1 MPVIRTENPTVFR
14 AEMCD
19 MLANLMKLETLL
31 QARHAGENLVV
42 CSVCGEKASQDD
54 SRLRSDG
61 GVICPSCLPEYK
73 YCQGDKRYFPS
84 AEVFTYYDGNSTTE
98 KYNSRQYHSGFTAH
112 YTCEECGELF
122 YTGNIRI
129 LGTNKRVC
137 RCCATKIAFKCPNC
151 GQFHA
156 TEALVDDCCGD
167 RLHYESKAPDMTVQ
181 VGTSF
186 ARFSARPVGL
196 EIETGQGGRKT
207 KVLRW
212 LKSHLPTWGMTSDG
226 SLVDSAYEYI
236 SGPMNGNIIEDSY
249 KGFASALMEK
259 EIAVEQA
266 KAGYHVHVNAKDI
279 FKFIKDL
286 QESGKN
292 AEADVCEDLMQAW
305 GDAMVSFSRTLVA
318 PWRRQSYFCIGN
330 FGYRSSKGSFPRYL
344 KKAKGSSYPPVA
356 IREQTLEF
364 RIFPSTAN
372 IDWHLARIEYSQ
384 KSVDLLYA
392 AMMDPTKAESLG
404 RLILALGGLEG
415 QSKIDFLC
423 TELGM
428 SDEGKKALQKMHK
441 TWTPEEYPDG
451 KTVTSGYKREPK
463 ARKPRTRRPI
473 AA

>member
-1 MPVIRTENPTVFR
+1 MPVIRTENPAAFR
-14 AEMCD
+14 AEIGS
-19 MLANLMKLETLL
+19 MLDRINDLEVSL
-31 QARHAGENLVV
+31 QAIHQHENMVV
-42 CSVCGEKASQDD
+42 CSVCGEKAPQDD
-54 SRLRSDG
+54 ARLRFDG
-61 GVICPSCLPEYK
+61 AVICQSCLPAYK
-73 YCQGDKRYFPS
+73 YCQGHKRYFIES
-84 AEVFTYYDGNSTTE
+84 EVFTFFDGNSTNE
-98 KYNSRQYHSGFTAH
+98 KYNSKQFHTGWTSNFT
-112 YTCEECGELF
+112 CDECGGLF
-122 YTGNIRI
+122 YGGPIRI
-129 LGTNKRVC
+129 QGNSKRVC
-137 RCCATKIAFKCPNC
+137 RCCANKVAFKCPNC
-151 GQFHA
+151 SQYHA
-156 TEALVDDCCGD
+156 TEGLVDDCCGD
-167 RLHYESKAPDMTVQ
+167 RLHYESKNPDMTVQ

-212 LKSHLPTWGMTSDG
+212 IKNNLPTWGMTSDG
-226 SLVDSAYEYI
+226 SLVDSGYEYI
-236 SGPMNGNIIEDSY
+236 SGPMSGDIIEGSY
-249 KGFASALMEK
+249 KAFASAMIEK

-279 FKFIKDL
+279 FKLIKDL
-286 QESGKN
+286 QDAGKN

-372 IDWHLARIEYSQ
+372 IEWHLARIEYSQ
-384 KSVDLLYA
+384 KSVDLLFA
-392 AMMDPTKAESLG
+392 AMVDSAKADSLG
-404 RLILALGGLEG
+404 RLILALGGLTG
-415 QSKIDFLC
+415 QAKIDFLC
-423 TELGM
+423 AELGI
-428 SDEGKKALQKMHK
+428 STEGTKALQKMHK
-441 TWTPEEYPDG
+441 TWTPDEYLDG
-451 KTVTSGYKREPK
+451 KAVTSSYKREPK